1 MPEGPPP
8 TIVVLDDDPTGTQTV
23 HDVPVLTEWSV
34 DSLRAELSRGG
45 RCFFILTNSRALPRE
60 DARALNREIGS
71 NLLAAADGGRRAFRV
86 ISRSDSTLRGHFP
99 AETDALA
106 AALGGRFDAT
116 LLIPAFFEGGRTTAA
131 DVHYVGATPVAETEF
146 ARDARFG
153 FRHSNL
159 RDWVEEK
166 TAGRIPAAAVT
177 SFALE
182 DIRGPV
188 AALQE
193 KLLGLRGDAVAI
205 VNARQFSD
213 LERFAEA
220 VRLAEAAHK
229 RFIFRTAASF
239 VAAYAGNAP
248 RPLLQSAEF
257 APPGAGRG
265 LLVVGS
271 HVRKSSEQ
279 LRLWQEAGMGPTVW
293 LPAGSLLSPEAPEA
307 IRGAAAQVDQAL
319 EEGKTVALAT
329 SREFVSGQG
338 EAEHAAVARTISHG
352 LVRAVAGLRTR
363 PRWLIAK
370 GGITASDVATLGL
383 NVKRALVLGQALP
396 GVPLWRLGPESRWP
410 GLAYIV
416 FPGNVGDPNSLA
428 RLTTLLG

>member
-1 MPEGPPP
+1 MPDGPPA
-8 TIVVLDDDPTGTQTV
+8 TLVVLDDDPTGTQTV

-34 DSLRAELSRGG
+34 EALRAELSRGG

-60 DARALNREIGS
+60 EACALNREIGS
-71 NLLAAADGGRRAFRV
+71 NLREAAERSGCAFRV

-106 AALGGRFDAT
+106 PALGGRFDAT

-131 DVHYVGATPVAETEF
+131 DVHYVGSTPVAETEF

-159 RDWVEEK
+159 CQWVEEK
-166 TAGRIPAAAVT
+166 TAGRIPAAAVV

-182 DIRGPV
+182 EVRGSFST
-188 AALQE
+188 LQD
-193 KLLGLRGDAVAI
+193 KLRALRGNAVAI
-205 VNARQFSD
+205 VNARQPSD
-213 LERFAEA
+213 LDRFAEA
-220 VRLAEAAHK
+220 VRAAEAAQK
-229 RFIFRTAASF
+229 RFLFRTAASF
-239 VAAYAGNAP
+239 VAAYARIAP
-248 RPLLQSAEF
+248 RPLLQSSEI

-279 LRLWQEAGMGPTVW
+279 LQRWQEARMGSVVW
-293 LPAGSLLSPEAPEA
+293 LPAASLLSPEAPEA
-307 IRGAAAQVDQAL
+307 IRGAAAKVDRAL
-319 EEGKTVALAT
+319 GEDKTIALAT
-329 SREFVSGQG
+329 SREFMPGKS
-338 EAEHAAVARTISHG
+338 EADHAALARTISLG

-370 GGITASDVATLGL
+370 GGITASDVATQGL

-396 GVPLWRLGPESRWP
+396 GVPVWRLGPESRWP
-410 GLAYIV
+410 DLAYVV
-416 FPGNVGDPNSLA
+416 FPGNVGDPDSLA
-428 RLTTLLG
+428 TLTTMLG